1 MPVGGYKGAAGR
13 KELDEDLLSAGYT
26 STSLESICSMSYRLL
41 PIPIKSLFMDDTKLS
56 VVVDALEGR
65 DPYRRM

>member
-13 KELDEDLLSAGYT
+13 KELDEELLSAGYT

-41 PIPIKSLFMDDTKLS
+41 PIPIKRVILWVT
-56 VVVDALEGR
+56 
-65 DPYRRM
+65 PN